1 MSEPL
6 EVLRLE
12 AIVRGR
18 VQGVGFRWFVV
29 SRANRLR
36 LTGWTANE
44 QDGSVR
50 VVAEGSPQA
59 LDQLLEDLHAGPSG
73 ATVERVEANRMP
85 AAGDLRGFNIRS
97 GGHGGD

>member
-1 MSEPL
+1 VSEPL
-6 EVLRLE
+6 EDRRLE
-12 AIVRGR
+12 ATVHGR
-18 VQGVGFRWFVV
+18 VQGVGFRWFVTR
-29 SRANRLR
+29 RATRLG
-36 LTGWTANE
+36 LTGWTTNE

-59 LDQLLEDLHAGPSG
+59 LDQLLKDLHAGPSG
-73 ATVERVEANRMP
+73 ANVERVEANRLP